1 VSRAGSVQVRA
12 HRHNAV
18 AAAPAPAHEQ
28 ATILIVEDD
37 VLVRA
42 MAADELREQGYSV
55 VEAASAD
62 EALSVLHSN
71 VGVDLLMTDVRMP
84 GSLDGAALARMVR
97 AEYPAMK
104 VIVASGDQP
113 GAGLA
118 DKFDGFFAKPYDVAR
133 LVRHIHALLDC
144 GRSR

>member
-1 VSRAGSVQVRA
+1 VSSASSVKVRA
-12 HRHNAV
+12 HSRAS
-18 AAAPAPAHEQ
+18 AAAAPAHEQ
-28 ATILIVEDD
+28 ASILIVEDD

-84 GSLDGAALARMVR
+84 GSLDGAALARTVR

-104 VIVASGDQP
+104 VVIASGDRP
-113 GAGLA
+113 DAELA
-118 DKFDGFFAKPYDVAR
+118 DRFDGFFAKPYDVPR
-133 LVRHIHALLDC
+133 LVRHIRALLD
-144 GRSR
+144 

>member
-1 VSRAGSVQVRA
+1 LSETVSSAGSVKVRA
-12 HRHNAV
+12 RSR
-18 AAAPAPAHEQ
+18 AAAAVAPAHEQ

-37 VLVRA
+37 VLVRV

-97 AEYPAMK
+97 AEYPAVK
-104 VIVASGDQP
+104 VIVASGDRP
-113 GAGLA
+113 DAGLA
-118 DKFDGFFAKPYDVAR
+118 DRFDGFFAKPYDVAR
-133 LVRHIHALLDC
+133 LVRHIHALLD
-144 GRSR
+144 

>member
-1 VSRAGSVQVRA
+1 LRKTVSSAGSVKGRA
-12 HRHNAV
+12 RSRAAA

-42 MAADELREQGYSV
+42 MTADELREQGYSV

-84 GSLDGAALARMVR
+84 GSLDGAALARTVH

-104 VIVASGDQP
+104 VIVASGDRP
-113 GAGLA
+113 DAGLA

-133 LVRHIHALLDC
+133 LVRHIHALLD
-144 GRSR
+144 

>member
-1 VSRAGSVQVRA
+1 VSGAGSVKGRA
-12 HRHNAV
+12 HSRAAA

-42 MAADELREQGYSV
+42 MAADQLREQGYSV

-71 VGVDLLMTDVRMP
+71 VGVALLMTDVRMP

-104 VIVASGDQP
+104 VVIASGDRP
-113 GAGLA
+113 DAELA
-118 DKFDGFFAKPYDVAR
+118 DRFDGFFAKPYDVPR
-133 LVRHIHALLDC
+133 LVRHIRALLN
-144 GRSR
+144 

>member
-1 VSRAGSVQVRA
+1 VSSAGSGKGRAHSRAA
-12 HRHNAV
+12 A

-84 GSLDGAALARMVR
+84 GSLDGATLARTVR

-104 VIVASGDQP
+104 VIVASGDRP
-113 GAGLA
+113 DAGLA

-133 LVRHIHALLDC
+133 LVRHIHALLD
-144 GRSR
+144 